1 MLRLRTVNMISQQL
15 ERWWWWQLLIFFAFS
30 SSLRVRGD
38 GPQPISFLLRNTQTI
53 QRRLVEDE
61 NVKGTVVRGAAKN
74 IVQHQKKLSL
84 HSAPSIIIRTTI
96 IFGPMAKMQLRES
109 QRSWNAISCQKVHY
123 QLSTVF
129 SECLCALSKSL
140 HCSPFDNAFMRF
152 SSFVIWSMYIWYLSN
167 DNWEKEKMTMNFS
180 CIILAGSNSM
190 KSLRERE
197 RPDVDYLSSQ
207 ISELSPPICFDIYTN
222 RYWMTIATQ
231 GNVLQCMQVSN
242 ENNKQ

>member
-1 MLRLRTVNMISQQL
+1 MKICD
-15 ERWWWWQLLIFFAFS
+15 FFAFS

-53 QRRLVEDE
+53 QRRLVEDKK
-61 NVKGTVVRGAAKN
+61 VKGTVVRGAAKN

-96 IFGPMAKMQLRES
+96 IFGPMAKMQLWES

-129 SECLCALSKSL
+129 SEWLCALSKSL

-152 SSFVIWSMYIWYLSN
+152 SSFVIWSVYIWYLSN

-190 KSLRERE
+190 KSLRESKGPMWIIYPL
-197 RPDVDYLSSQ
+197 RPAGSQ

-222 RYWMTIATQ
+222 RYWITVATQ
-231 GNVLQCMQVSN
+231 GNFLQCMQVSN